1 MTQRKSERQ
10 LFNPFILQELFT
22 SQRIVDK
29 YLSFIDNI
37 IFELSKYSYIE
48 KREFRDNLV
57 TRIREKVSLGNKDLS
72 KLTNDLMR
80 LGIIVGAEVTDNSI
94 RVTNLKAA
102 YNAKYVALSESAKRV
117 TKANEYRQ
125 KLYAIAKSYAQN
137 IAVNSI
143 LRQLVNTMDED
154 TLIVRIDVEEELN
167 KLTRTAAYAIMDIVE
182 PNNTI
187 RVKLSPTLSNELK
200 KLAEKLIRDRNMK
213 QRFIKGF
220 IKPLS
225 MLTMN
230 EAIQF
235 EQKPKT
241 IILNKSIL
249 SKLLEEE
256 EPIEVGA
263 IVRAYCEIIKELGY
277 ENILGEIGPEVPV
290 RALAEYLHVPFDK
303 LLSNIIEITKYSDEL
318 IYEIGP
324 AFDSNDINRHLIRIK
339 KDILKKCCK
348 II

>member
-117 TKANEYRQ
+117 AEANEYRQ

-143 LRQLVNTMDED
+143 LRRLVNTMDED
-154 TLIVRIDVEEELN
+154 TLIIRIDVEEELN

-182 PNNTI
+182 PNSTI

-225 MLTMN
+225 ILTMD

-235 EQKPKT
+235 EQKT

-256 EPIEVGA
+256 ELIEVGA

-290 RALAEYLHVPFDK
+290 RALAEYLHVPFGK

-339 KDILKKCCK
+339 KDVLKKCCK

>member
-48 KREFRDNLV
+48 KREFRNNLV
-57 TRIREKVSLGNKDLS
+57 ARIREKVSLGNRDLS

-117 TKANEYRQ
+117 AEANEYRQ

-143 LRQLVNTMDED
+143 LRRLVNTMDED

-167 KLTRTAAYAIMDIVE
+167 KLARTAAYAIMDIVE
-182 PNNTI
+182 PNSTI

-225 MLTMN
+225 ILTMN

-235 EQKPKT
+235 EQKT

-249 SKLLEEE
+249 SKLLEEK

-290 RALAEYLHVPFDK
+290 RALAEYLHVPFGK